1 MIERVMNLPI
11 YTLTRGSL
19 SALITASAGILII
32 SLLYFAWTFAEDV
45 YDAVNP
51 EEVVDINNIESV
63 DVQNIRKNNLPTFTW
78 TINNDEKLKL
88 SQKFADNC
96 IFENLLI

>member
-1 MIERVMNLPI
+1 MKKNTIQELNI
-11 YTLTRGSL
+11 DFI
-19 SALITASAGILII
+19 A
-32 SLLYFAWTFAEDV
+32 
-45 YDAVNP
+45 
-51 EEVVDINNIESV
+51 VDINNIESV
-63 DVQNIRKNNLPTFTW
+63 DVQNLRKNNLPTFTW

>member
-1 MIERVMNLPI
+1 MKKVEVYFLINLGAILSLFAIEGELAI
-11 YTLTRGSL
+11 YMSRQDDILKNVAQDKLQTL
-19 SALITASAGILII
+19 
-32 SLLYFAWTFAEDV
+32 
-45 YDAVNP
+45 
-51 EEVVDINNIESV
+51 VDINNIESV

>member
-1 MIERVMNLPI
+1 MLKKQPKVFLQLLGWSTKDPKNV
-11 YTLTRGSL
+11 SK
-19 SALITASAGILII
+19 ASPKYLFIKKNTIQELNIDFIA
-32 SLLYFAWTFAEDV
+32 
-45 YDAVNP
+45 
-51 EEVVDINNIESV
+51 VDINNIESV

>member
-1 MIERVMNLPI
+1 MCIRDRLNI
-11 YTLTRGSL
+11 DFI
-19 SALITASAGILII
+19 A
-32 SLLYFAWTFAEDV
+32 
-45 YDAVNP
+45 
-51 EEVVDINNIESV
+51 VDINNIESV

-78 TINNDEKLKL
+78 TINNEEKLKL